1 MKLSIIIPVYN
12 AREFLHRAVE
22 SVASDPGDDWELIL
36 VNDGSKD
43 GSGQLCDHY
52 AASDSRIRAI
62 HQENRGP
69 GGARNTGLENARG
82 EYLFFVDS
90 DDSLIPVTLEVIRE
104 ALKRVEPDI
113 LTFDYFSDDGE
124 GHLIPKTANFAPD
137 GTSFRTFR
145 LEEYPKFL
153 NSMPAT
159 WARVWKR
166 SLYIDN
172 GIRYP
177 DRAFYGED
185 LQTSGKLFALAD
197 SIAYLPSGLYRYLD
211 RPGSLMNTADPER
224 NRHMLTAVG
233 DLTDWYERHGLR
245 QRYEE
250 QLCEMAVEHLLMAA
264 TVRVAKADPAS
275 GLLTEIRAF
284 MDKRYPLWRKNPCI
298 GRMSLLRKFALY
310 LIEHRH
316 YRLLGRLFR
325 MKG

>member
-1 MKLSIIIPVYN
+1 MKISIIVPVYN
-12 AREFLHRAVE
+12 AAGFLDKCVE
-22 SVASDPGDDWELIL
+22 SVLADPGQDWELIL

-43 GSGQLCDHY
+43 GSGQLCDNY
-52 AASDSRIRAI
+52 AASDSRIRVI

-69 GGARNTGLENARG
+69 GGARNKGLENARG

-90 DDSLIPVTLEVIRE
+90 DDALNPGALDVVRNALE
-104 ALKRVEPDI
+104 KWTPDI

-145 LEEYPKFL
+145 LEEYPRFL

-172 GIRYP
+172 GIRYS

-185 LQTSGKLFALAD
+185 LQTNCKLFALAD
-197 SIAYLPSGLYRYLD
+197 SIAYLPAGLYRYLD
-211 RPGSLMNTADPER
+211 RPGSLMNTADPVR
-224 NRHMLTAVG
+224 NRHMLIGVG
-233 DLTDWYERHGLR
+233 DLLDWYEERGLR
-245 QRYEE
+245 AKYEE
-250 QLCEMAVEHLLMAA
+250 QLCEIAIEHLLMAA
-264 TVRVAKADPAS
+264 TVRVAKANPEAP
-275 GLLTEIRAF
+275 LLDEIQQF
-284 MDKRYPLWRKNPCI
+284 MHLRFPQWKQNPSV
-298 GRMSLLRKFALY
+298 GRMTVLRKFALY

-316 YRLLGRLFR
+316 YRILGWLFR

>member
-12 AREFLHRAVE
+12 AREFLHNAVE
-22 SVASDPGDDWELIL
+22 SVTSDSGADWELIL

-43 GSGQLCDHY
+43 GSGQLCDSY
-52 AASDSRIRAI
+52 AASDSRIRVI

-90 DDSLIPVTLEVIRE
+90 DDGLNPGALDRIRRALEE
-104 ALKRVEPDI
+104 YGPDI
-113 LTFDYFSDDGE
+113 LTFDYLSDDGE
-124 GHLIPKTANFAPD
+124 GHLIPKKANFAPENVP
-137 GTSFRTFR
+137 FR
-145 LEEYPKFL
+145 LEEQPRFL

-166 SLYIDN
+166 SLYINND
-172 GIRYP
+172 IRYP

-250 QLCEMAVEHLLMAA
+250 QLCEIAIEHLLMAA

-275 GLLTEIRAF
+275 GLLTEIRDF
-284 MDKRYPLWRKNPCI
+284 MENRYPLWRKNPCV

>member
-12 AREFLHRAVE
+12 AREFLHNAVE
-22 SVASDPGDDWELIL
+22 SVISDPGNDWELIL
-36 VNDGSKD
+36 VNDGSAD
-43 GSGQLCDHY
+43 GSGQLCDSY
-52 AASDSRIRAI
+52 TLEDPRIRAI

-90 DDSLIPVTLEVIRE
+90 DDALVPGALDRIRCALEE
-104 ALKRVEPDI
+104 FEPEI
-113 LTFDYFSDDGE
+113 LTFDYLSDDGE
-124 GHLIPKTANFAPD
+124 GHLIPKKANFTPEH
-137 GTSFRTFR
+137 TPFFR
-145 LEEYPKFL
+145 LEEYPRFL

-166 SLYIDN
+166 ELYMKN

-185 LQTSGKLFALAD
+185 LQTSGKLFALAE
-197 SIAYLPSGLYRYLD
+197 SIAYLPGSLYRYLD

-233 DLTDWYERHGLR
+233 DLLDWYESRGLR
-245 QRYEE
+245 ERYEQ
-250 QLCEMAVEHLLMAA
+250 QLCEIAVEHLLMAA
-264 TVRVAKADPAS
+264 TVRVAKAAPDAP
-275 GLLTEIRAF
+275 LLTEIRQF
-284 MDKRYPLWRKNPCI
+284 MELRFPRWRENPCV
-298 GRMSLLRKFALY
+298 GRMSLLRKLALY

-316 YRLLGRLFR
+316 YRLLGWLFR

>member
-12 AREFLHRAVE
+12 ARDFLHHAVE
-22 SVASDPGDDWELIL
+22 SVTSDPGEDWELIL

-43 GSGQLCDHY
+43 GSGQLCDGY
-52 AASDSRIRAI
+52 AARDSRVRVI

-90 DDSLIPVTLEVIRE
+90 DDGLNPGALDMIRK
-104 ALKRVEPDI
+104 AIGKWQPDI
-113 LTFDYFSDDGE
+113 LTFDYLSDDGE
-124 GHLIPKTANFAPD
+124 GHLIPGIASFAPENAI
-137 GTSFRTFR
+137 FR
-145 LEEYPKFL
+145 LEEYPRFL

-166 SLYIDN
+166 KLYTDN
-172 GIRYP
+172 HIRYP

-197 SIAYLPSGLYRYLD
+197 SIVYTPECLYRYLD

-224 NRHMLTAVG
+224 NRHMLIAVG
-233 DLTDWYERHGLR
+233 DLLDWYEARGLR
-245 QRYEE
+245 AKYEQ
-250 QLCEMAVEHLLMAA
+250 QLCEIAIEHLLMAA
-264 TVRVAKADPAS
+264 TVRVAKAAPDAP
-275 GLLTEIRAF
+275 LLGEIHQF
-284 MDKRYPLWRKNPCI
+284 MEQRFPRWRDNPCVKT
-298 GRMSLLRKFALY
+298 MPPLRKLALH
-310 LIEHRH
+310 LIEHRS
-316 YRLLGRLFR
+316 YRLLGWLFR

>member
-12 AREFLHRAVE
+12 ARDFLHHAVE
-22 SVASDPGDDWELIL
+22 SVTSDSGDDWELIL

-43 GSGQLCDHY
+43 GSGQLCDDY
-52 AASDSRIRAI
+52 AARDSRIRVI

-90 DDSLIPVTLEVIRE
+90 DDSLIPVTLKVIRE
-104 ALKRVEPDI
+104 ALKQVAPDI

-185 LQTSGKLFALAD
+185 LQTSGKLFALAG
-197 SIAYLPSGLYRYLD
+197 SIVYLPEHLYRYLD

-233 DLTDWYERHGLR
+233 DLLDWYEARGLR
-245 QRYEE
+245 ETYEE
-250 QLCEMAVEHLLMAA
+250 QLCEIAIEHLLMAA
-264 TVRVAKADPAS
+264 TVRVAKANPEAE
-275 GLLTEIRAF
+275 LLGEIQQF
-284 MDKRYPLWRKNPCI
+284 MERRFPDWKQNPSV
-298 GRMSLLRKFALY
+298 GHMSLLRRLALY

-316 YRLLGRLFR
+316 YRLLGWLFR